1 MLLIAASVAAT
12 VFSPF
17 AHLAHAQNSDKPPA
31 FGLRMSLLGASDI
44 APLLNAAQVMHT
56 DWVSQTVTWKQL
68 EPAQGEYH
76 WGELDATIMAVQPTG
91 MRVLLGVAGAPDWAR
106 PAGSDTTLDGPPA
119 DYAAFAEFM
128 GALAARYAGRVGA
141 YEVWPEANLRM
152 NWAAPDGLS
161 PEGYVELLRQASLA
175 IRAADPA
182 ALIISGGLAPTGAN
196 DGVNAI
202 DDVVYYQRMYSA
214 GVAQYIDALG
224 VRVDGYNNP
233 ALDSP
238 ESASVATTTYK
249 GHSSFYFRHYEQV
262 RKVMVANGDAGHSLW
277 ITSAGWASTPTVVP
291 GMEYAADVTE
301 EQPAVYLVG
310 ALAQA
315 QAQTYVGAVFLYN
328 FNFST
333 GPGATAT
340 AAAYSFIRPDW
351 SARPAFLMLAKL
363 RQNALVIDGP
373 TEVAPLTD
381 VHVLPN
387 WSPRLGPLTNP

>member
-12 VFSPF
+12 AFSPI
-17 AHLAHAQNSDKPPA
+17 AHLVHAQNSDKPLA

-56 DWVSQTVTWKQL
+56 DWVSQAVTWKQL
-68 EPAQGEYH
+68 EPAKGEYH
-76 WGELDATIMAVQPTG
+76 WNELDATIMAAQSTG
-91 MRVLLGVAGAPDWAR
+91 MRILLSVAGAPDWAR
-106 PAGSDTTLDGPPA
+106 PAGSDSTLDGPPA
-119 DYAAFAEFM
+119 DYGAFAEFVQ
-128 GALAARYAGRVGA
+128 ALAARYAGKVGA

-161 PEGYVELLRQASLA
+161 PEGYVELLRQASIA
-175 IRAADPA
+175 IRGADPA
-182 ALIISGGLAPTGAN
+182 AMVISGGLAPTGAN

-202 DDVVYYQRMYSA
+202 DDVVYYQRMYSS

-233 ALDSP
+233 PLDSP

-262 RKVMVANGDAGHSLW
+262 RKVMVANGDTDHSLW

-301 EQPAVYLVG
+301 EQQAAYLVG

-333 GPGATAT
+333 SLGATA
-340 AAAYSFIRPDW
+340 AVAAYSFIRPDW
-351 SARPAFLMLAKL
+351 SARPAFLMLAEL
-363 RQNALVIDGP
+363 RQKALVVASP
-373 TEVAPLTD
+373 TDVAPPTD

-387 WSPRLGPLTNP
+387 WSPRLGQLTKP